1 MRYKFLINGLVQG
14 VGFRPTVYKIA
25 KELNLKGYVLNS
37 GEGVIIEIE
46 GENKDKF
53 IDMLKQNLPPLAR
66 IDTIKKEILPIKN
79 YKDFEIIESKNTTKT
94 TSISP
99 DIAICDECLKEMFD
113 KNNRRYLFPF
123 INCTNCGPRY
133 TIIKDIP
140 YDRKN
145 TSMAKFKMCEK
156 CYEEYTNPL
165 DRRYHAEPT
174 CCFECGPELNVKC
187 KMENVKCKMENGKWK
202 MENGKWKMENVSE
215 ASPTYTECVPGKT
228 ENDKIRFIAEKIK
241 EGKIVAI
248 KGLGGFHLVCD
259 ATNVNAVR
267 ELRYRKQRPSK
278 PFAMMFKNID
288 VIKKYCELSNKD
300 IELITS
306 KEKPIT
312 LVKKKIELSGIA
324 DGIDRYGVFLPY
336 TPVHYLLFE
345 YIDFPIVATSAN
357 ISDEPIIRDSE
368 ELIEKLGGVVDYI
381 LDNNRDI
388 INACDDSV
396 VQAVGDE
403 YITMRCARGYA
414 PLMENAEWRMENKEE
429 EIIEK
434 LKVNNE
440 VEKETINN
448 NSQFSILNSQF
459 SILGVGAN
467 QKNTI
472 SLAFKD
478 KFILSPHIGDL
489 GTLGSIEYFERT
501 IQTFR
506 RLYDFEEDIIV
517 CDKHPYYESTKW
529 AMKQDKKIYQIQH
542 HYAHALAAMFEHNL
556 KGDYLAFIFD
566 GTGYGDDGSIWGG
579 EVFIANRHT
588 YERVHYFKPFK
599 LIGGEKAV
607 KNPSNMA
614 VALLDEEVGEK
625 FKNYKLAKAL
635 TKGNFPLTTSMG
647 RIFDMVAF
655 LGGMIE
661 RNEWEGL
668 SGLMI
673 ERYYNPEIKDFID
686 LEIDKEINFI
696 PLLNFAAKNRGN
708 FELVSSIFIN
718 SIVEIIVK
726 ISNMYDMDVILGG
739 GVFQNKTLLSEV
751 IKRINKK
758 VYFNKKIPINDGG
771 ISVGQVAYGIWN
783 L

>member
-1 MRYKFLINGLVQG
+1 LRIKYKINGIVQG

-25 KELNLKGYVLNS
+25 KQLGLRGYVLNS

-46 GENKDKF
+46 GEKKDKF
-53 IDMLKQNLPPLAR
+53 IDTLKKNLPPLAR
-66 IDTIKKEILPIKN
+66 IDIIEKEFLPVKN
-79 YKDFEIIESKNTTKT
+79 YKDFQIIESKNTTKT
-94 TSISP
+94 TFISP
-99 DIAICDECLKEMFD
+99 DIAVCEDCLKEMFD
-113 KNNRRYLFPF
+113 KNNRRYLYPF

-145 TSMAKFKMCEK
+145 TSMSEFKMCDK
-156 CYEEYTNPL
+156 CYSEYINPL
-165 DRRYHAEPT
+165 NRRYHAEPT
-174 CCFECGPELNVKC
+174 CCFECGPELIIKLPNSKFQISSNLN
-187 KMENVKCKMENGKWK
+187 EIE
-202 MENGKWKMENVSE
+202 
-215 ASPTYTECVPGKT
+215 
-228 ENDKIRFIAEKIK
+228 KIEFIAEKIK

-259 ATNVNAVR
+259 ATNEKTVKN
-267 ELRYRKQRPSK
+267 LRVRKQRPSK
-278 PFAMMFKNID
+278 PFAMMFKDTDTIQ
-288 VIKKYCELSNKD
+288 KYCKLTKKD

-306 KEKPIT
+306 KEKPIV
-312 LVKKKIELSGIA
+312 LVKKSVELKGIA

-345 YIDFPIVATSAN
+345 HIDFPIVATSAN
-357 ISDEPIIRDSE
+357 ISDEPIIREGD
-368 ELIEKLGGVVDYI
+368 ELIEKLGSIVDYV
-381 LDNNRDI
+381 LDHNRDI

-403 YITMRCARGYA
+403 CITMRCARGYA
-414 PLMENAEWRMENKEE
+414 PLMENVEWRMENKEDE
-429 EIIEK
+429 LNEK

-440 VEKETINN
+440 VKKEKINN
-448 NSQFSILNSQF
+448 NSQLN
-459 SILGVGAN
+459 ILGVGAN
-467 QKNTI
+467 QKSTI

-489 GTLGSIEYFERT
+489 GTVGSIEYFERT
-501 IQTFR
+501 IETFR
-506 RLYDFEEDIIV
+506 RLYGFKEDIII
-517 CDKHPYYESTKW
+517 CDKHPFYESTKW
-529 AMKQDKKIYQIQH
+529 ALNQDKEVVQIQH
-542 HYAHALAAMFEHNL
+542 HYAHALATMFEYNL
-556 KGDYLAFIFD
+556 EGDYLAFIFD

-579 EVFIANRHT
+579 EVFVANRHT

-607 KNPSNMA
+607 KNPSNTA

-673 ERYYNPEIKDFID
+673 ERYYNPDIKDYID
-686 LEIDKEINFI
+686 FEIDKEINFF

-708 FELVSSIFIN
+708 FELISSVFIN
-718 SIVEIIVK
+718 SIVETMVK
-726 ISNMYDMDVILGG
+726 ISKMYDLDIIIGG

-751 IKRINKK
+751 LKKINKK
-758 VYFNKKIPINDGG
+758 VYFNKKIPLNDGG
-771 ISVGQVAYGIWN
+771 ISAGQVAFGIWN

>member
-1 MRYKFLINGLVQG
+1 LLIKYKINGIVQG
-14 VGFRPTVYKIA
+14 VGFRPTVYKLA
-25 KELNLKGYVLNS
+25 RKLDLKGYVLNS
-37 GEGVIIEIE
+37 SNGVIIEIE

-79 YKDFEIIESKNTTKT
+79 YKDFKIIESKNTTKT

-145 TSMAKFKMCEK
+145 TSMAKFKMCDR
-156 CYEEYTNPL
+156 CYAEYTNPL

-174 CCFECGPELNVKC
+174 CCFECGPFL
-187 KMENVKCKMENGKWK
+187 NVKCKMENGKR
-202 MENGKWKMENVSE
+202 KMENVSE
-215 ASPTYTECVPGKT
+215 ANQAYTECVPGKT

-259 ATNVNAVR
+259 ATNEEAVR

-278 PFAMMFKNID
+278 PFAMMFKDID
-288 VIKKYCELSNKD
+288 VIKKYCELRDKD
-300 IELITS
+300 IELIIS

-345 YIDFPIVATSAN
+345 FIDFPIVATSAN
-357 ISDEPIIRDSE
+357 ISDEPIVRDSE
-368 ELIEKLGGVVDYI
+368 DLIEKLGSVVDYI

-396 VQAVGDE
+396 VQTVGDE
-403 YITMRCARGYA
+403 FITMRCARGYA
-414 PLMENAEWRMENKEE
+414 PLMKSVKLKMKS
-429 EIIEK
+429 EK
-434 LKVNNE
+434 LNV
-440 VEKETINN
+440 
-448 NSQFSILNSQF
+448 
-459 SILGVGAN
+459 LGIGAN

-472 SLAFKD
+472 ALAFKD

-501 IQTFR
+501 IDTFR
-506 RLYDFEEDIIV
+506 RLYDFKEDIII

-542 HYAHALAAMFEHNL
+542 HYAHALATMFEHSL
-556 KGDYLAFIFD
+556 EGDYLAFIFD

-579 EVFIANRHT
+579 EVFVANRHK
-588 YERVHYFKPFK
+588 YKRVHYFKPFK

-607 KNPSNMA
+607 KNPANMA

-668 SGLMI
+668 SGLMV
-673 ERYYNPEIKDFID
+673 ERYYNPEIKECID
-686 LEIDKEINFI
+686 LEINKEINFI
-696 PLLNFAAKNRGN
+696 PLLNFAAKNRGD
-708 FELVSSIFIN
+708 FELVSSVFIN

-726 ISNMYDMDVILGG
+726 ISNMYDLDVILGG
-739 GVFQNKTLLSEV
+739 GVFQNKTLLSKV

-771 ISVGQVAYGIWN
+771 ISVGQVAWGIWN